1 MTHQGFAQALGHIGL
16 QDVEQNKPP
25 AKKKKG
31 CGRPICGERD
41 PTGAAAVG
49 KGGLGCVS
57 RRCDAWLA
65 GWGRNTSTR
74 KRLRG
79 LQFPV
84 VSEVSNGLR
93 GGKSSRLALA
103 GGGSAGG
110 SWSCV
115 GWGPPGHRDMGGCSL
130 QPGAQGPP
138 NPSVGSRVVAALP
151 APRPRAADKAAWC
164 GMEPGFW
171 GCPGRALPVWVS
183 SPKTPGPKHQG
194 LFPRAGALQT
204 GKLAE
209 LWLTPCG
216 FPSFLYV
223 CFNHLDFKAGSL

>member
-1 MTHQGFAQALGHIGL
+1 VAPGVTHQGFAQALGHIGL

-74 KRLRG
+74 KRLRD

-115 GWGPPGHRDMGGCSL
+115 GWGPPGRRDMGGCSL
-130 QPGAQGPP
+130 QPGAQGTP

-151 APRPRAADKAAWC
+151 APRPRAADKAAWMRRWSLVSGAAPGGLCQFGFHPPKLLAPSIRACSQEQEPCRLANSMSC
-164 GMEPGFW
+164 G
-171 GCPGRALPVWVS
+171 
-183 SPKTPGPKHQG
+183 
-194 LFPRAGALQT
+194 
-204 GKLAE
+204 
-209 LWLTPCG
+209 
-216 FPSFLYV
+216 
-223 CFNHLDFKAGSL
+223 